1 MNEIKAQDAAV
12 QSAKSLSPLP
22 QVSVSH
28 NQSHQDDEQ
37 RVAAQAKAEKTANDV
52 GKILPIDEPNKAAK
66 AVKDAEVE
74 DAVSK
79 LNEYLQKT
87 QRNLDF
93 HLDEDSG
100 KTVIRVYDRSSDMLV
115 RQIPNEVA
123 LELAKKLNSEEPALL
138 FSAQV

>member
-22 QVSVSH
+22 QLSVSY
-28 NQSHQDDEQ
+28 NNPKQDAGQKVTE
-37 RVAAQAKAEKTANDV
+37 QAKAEKAETEV
-52 GKILPIDEPNKAAK
+52 GKILPIEKPMEPAK
-66 AVKDAEVE
+66 AAEVE
-74 DAVSK
+74 DAISK